1 VTGVV
6 GVPRG
11 AEAVQASLITAA
23 SVLFAAR
30 GPSRTSVREVSAAA
44 NVNHG
49 LVHHYFGSKDGLL
62 RAVLDELA
70 GHAADEIVDWDGVT
84 VFEESSAT
92 SRHSRIVAHLLLESR
107 NPADVQTSF
116 PTIERLT
123 ADLRGRGMSPDE
135 AAQRASLV
143 GALVLGWQL
152 FAPFLE
158 RAAGVESGAGDALG
172 AGIRR
177 LLAPE

>member
-1 VTGVV
+1 MTEVV
-6 GVPRG
+6 VPRG
-11 AEAVQASLITAA
+11 AQAVQASLISAA
-23 SVLFAAR
+23 SELFASR
-30 GPSRTSVREVSAAA
+30 GPSGVSVREVAAAA

-70 GHAADEIVDWDGVT
+70 AEAAGEIVAWDGT
-84 VFEESSAT
+84 TTFDASSAT

-123 ADLRGRGMSPDE
+123 ADLRARGMSRDD
-135 AAQRASLV
+135 AARRAALV
-143 GALVLGWQL
+143 GALALGWQL

-158 RAAGVESGAGDALG
+158 RAAGVESGAADPLG
-172 AGIRR
+172 EGIQR
-177 LLAPE
+177 LLGQE

>member
-1 VTGVV
+1 M
-6 GVPRG
+6 
-11 AEAVQASLITAA
+11 QASLIAAA
-23 SVLFAAR
+23 SQLFSAR
-30 GPSRTSVREVSAAA
+30 GPSRVSVREVAAAA

-62 RAVLDELA
+62 AAVLDQLA
-70 GHAADEIVDWDGVT
+70 RDAADEVAAWDGT
-84 VFEESSAT
+84 AAFEASSAT

-123 ADLRGRGMSPDE
+123 ADLRARGMSRDE
-135 AAQRASLV
+135 AARRAALV
-143 GALVLGWQL
+143 GALALGWQL

-158 RAAGVESGAGDALG
+158 QAAGVASSGHDTLADGVE
-172 AGIRR
+172 R
-177 LLAPE
+177 LLRDDP

>member
-1 VTGVV
+1 MTAV

-11 AEAVQASLITAA
+11 AQAVQASLISAA
-23 SVLFAAR
+23 AELFASR
-30 GPSRTSVREVSAAA
+30 GPSRVSVREVAAAA

-62 RAVLDELA
+62 RVVLDELA
-70 GHAADEIVDWDGVT
+70 VEAADEIAGWDGMTAFDV
-84 VFEESSAT
+84 SSAT
-92 SRHSRIVAHLLLESR
+92 SRHSRIVAQLLLESR

-123 ADLRGRGMSPDE
+123 ADLRARGMSRDD
-135 AAQRASLV
+135 AARRAALV

-158 RAAGVESGAGDALG
+158 RAAGVDSGG
-172 AGIRR
+172 ADDLAQGIQR
-177 LLAPE
+177 LLGQD